1 MKILML
7 ADPSSSHTLKWV
19 RGLSENGIS
28 IYLFGLSKFDKNDY
42 LGLDN
47 VIIDSIYLDEKIFA
61 SDKIFSKLK
70 YFTSLKKVKK
80 ILLDYNPDIVHAHYA
95 TSYGLLGALLNFH
108 PYIISVWGSDVYDF
122 PERSFFNKVILK
134 YNLRKSDKICSTSH
148 AMANQTKKY
157 TNKDIS
163 VIPFGIDLKKFKL
176 TKKIKKIFPETS
188 LVIGTIKTLEEKY
201 GIEYLIRAFKLLV
214 DKYPEQELKLLIVG
228 GGSQENFLK
237 NMVKEFNLMD
247 KTVFTGKIKYDDIV
261 EYYNELDIYLALSIY
276 DSESFGVAVV
286 EAGACEKPVI
296 VSNMGGL
303 PEVVEDQKTGFVIN
317 SKDYTRASYYLEILM
332 LDVEQRIS
340 LGKNARKRVHQ
351 LFNFDDNLKLMVDM
365 YKKSSKA

>member
-7 ADPSSSHTLKWV
+7 ADPGSSHTLKWV
-19 RGLSENGIS
+19 RGLSERGIS

-47 VIIDSIYLDEKIFA
+47 VIIDSIYLNEKIFA
-61 SDKIFSKLK
+61 SDNIFSKLK
-70 YFTSLKKVKK
+70 YFSSLKKVKK
-80 ILLDYNPDIVHAHYA
+80 IVLDYNPDIVHAHYA

-122 PERSFFNKVILK
+122 PEKSFFNKLILK
-134 YNLRKSDKICSTSH
+134 YNLKKSDKICSTSN
-148 AMANQTKKY
+148 AMVNQTKKY

-163 VIPFGIDLKKFKL
+163 VVPFGIDLKKFKPS
-176 TKKIKKIFPETS
+176 KKVKKIFSENS

-201 GIEYLIRAFKLLV
+201 GVEYLIKAFKFLA
-214 DKYPEQELKLLIVG
+214 DKYPEQDLKLLIVG
-228 GGSQENFLK
+228 GGSQEKFLK
-237 NMVKEFNLMD
+237 NMVKEFNLTD

-303 PEVVEDQKTGFVIN
+303 PEVVEDQKTGFIIN
-317 SKDYTRASYYLEILM
+317 SKDYIQAAYYLEILM
-332 LDVEQRIS
+332 LNLEQRVL
-340 LGKNARKRVHQ
+340 LGKNARERVNN
-351 LFNFDDNLKLMVDM
+351 LFNFEDNLKLMIEV
-365 YKKSSKA
+365 YKKVSKI